1 MLYFKQVYRDP
12 RTSPVHIWSIF
23 DAYHVITVISALSAE
38 KTTFTVAVHHS
49 TQMKSLLITDCTIQ
63 CAMNGITMRIAS
75 SNVTETAFAIAVI
88 WKSVGQILSEKYSTL
103 ENSRIFEI
111 LFLKILFFGLK
122 IFGKKLSQRNIFSSK
137 MFRLLREFWSCRKSQ
152 SWKSKWELFQLGWR
166 WGTI

>member
-1 MLYFKQVYRDP
+1 MEK
-12 RTSPVHIWSIF
+12 IIF
-23 DAYHVITVISALSAE
+23 SEV
-38 KTTFTVAVHHS
+38 VHHS
-49 TQMKSLLITDCTIQ
+49 IQMKSLLITDCTIQ

-137 MFRLLREFWSCRKSQ
+137 MFRLLREFWSCRKSK
-152 SWKSKWELFQLGWR
+152 SWKSKWKLFQFGWR
-166 WGTI
+166 QGTI